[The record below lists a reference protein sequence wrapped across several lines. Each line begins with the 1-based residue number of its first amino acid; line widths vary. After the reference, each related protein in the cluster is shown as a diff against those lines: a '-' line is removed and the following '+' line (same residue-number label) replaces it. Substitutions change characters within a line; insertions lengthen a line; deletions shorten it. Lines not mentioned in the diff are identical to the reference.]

1 MNLKNAWPRFFE
13 EIESLQIQKE
23 SPRIQGLSGS
33 GGGQHGRRLTFPEH
47 SLCAA
52 RCAHHPHKV
61 VGRVPPMTSSRRRGA
76 RTEWERL
83 APVPPSWEVTRLGAC
98 ASDHH
103 VPVRTGDTVCSAPG
117 SLLCGLGFMRVDVRV
132 CACVSACVCVCAL
145 VELVCVHT
153 CSVDMCGHVRVGCAC
168 VRARALVESVCVRC
182 THARCLCVSM
192 CGWGVCVYVW

>member
-1 MNLKNAWPRFFE
+1 M
-13 EIESLQIQKE
+13 
-23 SPRIQGLSGS
+23 
-33 GGGQHGRRLTFPEH
+33 
-47 SLCAA
+47 
-52 RCAHHPHKV
+52 
-61 VGRVPPMTSSRRRGA
+61 
-76 RTEWERL
+76 
-83 APVPPSWEVTRLGAC
+83 
-98 ASDHH
+98 
-103 VPVRTGDTVCSAPG
+103 CSAPG
-117 SLLCGLGFMRVDVRV
+117 SLLCGLGFMRVDVHV